1 MACLWYI
8 KAEKGEMVRRKVWIW
23 ATDDLTLSGP
33 VHADR
38 SHQPKRSQEIST
50 VEYVVDDSLEIKG
63 EVGVLHLSTV
73 GPAQVELVDQ
83 LWFPRRG
90 SDPSSN

>member
-1 MACLWYI
+1 
-8 KAEKGEMVRRKVWIW
+8 MVRRKVWIW

-38 SHQPKRSQEIST
+38 PHQPKRSQEIST

-83 LWFPRRG
+83 LRFPRRG

>member
-1 MACLWYI
+1 
-8 KAEKGEMVRRKVWIW
+8 MVRRKVWIW

-38 SHQPKRSQEIST
+38 PHQPKRSQEIST

-73 GPAQVELVDQ
+73 GPAQWTSSGFPDGALIPPRTEAEN
-83 LWFPRRG
+83 LWRK
-90 SDPSSN
+90 PS